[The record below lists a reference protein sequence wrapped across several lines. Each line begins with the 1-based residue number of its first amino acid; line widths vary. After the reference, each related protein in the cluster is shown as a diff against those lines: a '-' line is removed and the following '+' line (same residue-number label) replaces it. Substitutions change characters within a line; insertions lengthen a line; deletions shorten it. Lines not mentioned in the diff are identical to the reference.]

1 MKIKLR
7 ILISILVVISIIA
20 IGYWQ
25 ISGPENIKDL
35 PEIIESG
42 RLSVLTEKSSV
53 GFKLQK
59 DTVSGFQYEIIKAFA
74 DSLGLE
80 LVISQQNDIKKSIE
94 SLKDGDVQIVANF
107 TPITTEFIN
116 DVNFTNSILNSKLVL
131 IQQEFTNSENKSS
144 ININTQI
151 DLAGDTIFIPFNSG
165 NYLRLKHLA
174 REIADSIYII
184 EIKNTNTEE
193 VVKLISEGKV
203 KYTIC
208 PEHLARK
215 MKLQYENINIS
226 LPISFTQGHG
236 WMVNKESPQLL
247 LKLNDFLEDFIG
259 SSHYWELYRKY
270 YK

>member
-7 ILISILVVISIIA
+7 ILISILVVVSIIA
-20 IGYWQ
+20 VGYWQ
-25 ISGPENIKDL
+25 IFGSESIKDL

-80 LVISQQNDIKKSIE
+80 LVISQQNDIKKSIK

-131 IQQEFTNSENKSS
+131 IQQEFINSENKSS

-165 NYLRLKHLA
+165 NNLRIKHLA

-184 EIKNTNTEE
+184 EIKNTNAEE

-226 LPISFTQGHG
+226 LPISFTQEHG

-247 LKLNDFLEDFIG
+247 LKLNEFLDDFIG
-259 SSHYWELYRKY
+259 SSQYWELYRKY

>member
-25 ISGPENIKDL
+25 ISGSENIKDL

-131 IQQEFTNSENKSS
+131 IQQEFTN
-144 ININTQI
+144 
-151 DLAGDTIFIPFNSG
+151 
-165 NYLRLKHLA
+165 YLRLKHLA
-174 REIADSIYII
+174 REIADSIYIV